1 MISSSRLILAA
12 ILMISLL
19 SMISGCCSQSKAASG
34 QNSITYKFSAGTRSS
49 MVRFRGVVDSAIS
62 HDISLARG
70 GWGMIEMMAEEG
82 SRVASGALIARVN
95 MEQIESQLDSVE
107 IALRDIDESLKLQQA
122 RGPSEIKG
130 VELALG
136 NSLRQLNIREHE
148 KQWLLKG
155 RTIDERWRAQADV
168 EKAALE
174 SEAALTRYDL
184 QKQVAAKGFDSP
196 FALRSQEIEANS
208 KEVALGHAKRRLQ
221 AINAGPLPEEL
232 ARADHLIQVAS
243 GEAWIA
249 GNEVDSAS
257 VSYQIRQQN
266 QIFSKDMQ
274 ISRTRRLRDI
284 IESRE
289 LNAPIAGLAIYK
301 TFRGGRKASVGM
313 NIHGSFSFM
322 KIVDDDKF
330 IVDAIVPESVSSRL
344 KEGAVATVTFDA
356 YPEQSFFAKVTLVS
370 RSPKRTAG
378 RRESEYTNFPVQ
390 LEVDRNG
397 YDLALGMKA
406 DVEIEVASG
415 TGVFI
420 PRDLVETDNGTARVK
435 YVSGLTGRVST
446 DEIKIESFDSDF
458 IRWVDPPAE
467 SGELVY

>member
-1 MISSSRLILAA
+1 MTSSSRLVFASIV
-12 ILMISLL
+12 LL
-19 SMISGCCSQSKAASG
+19 SVLCLISGCCSLSKASSG
-34 QNSITYKFSAGTRSS
+34 QSLITYKFSTNDYSS
-49 MVRFRGVVDSAIS
+49 IVRFRGVVDSAVS

-70 GWGMIEMMAEEG
+70 GWGMIEMISEEG
-82 SRVASGALIARVN
+82 SRVASGAIIARIN
-95 MEQIESQLDSVE
+95 MEQIENRLESVE
-107 IALRDIDESLKLQQA
+107 SSLRDIDESLKLQQT
-122 RGPSEIKG
+122 RGPSEIKK
-130 VELALG
+130 VELALD
-136 NSLRQLNIREHE
+136 NSLRELSMREHE

-155 RTIDERWRAQADV
+155 RAMDERWRAQSDV

-174 SEAALTRYDL
+174 SEAAQIRYNL

-208 KEVALGHAKRRLQ
+208 KEVSLGHAKRRLQ

-274 ISRTRRLRDI
+274 ISRSRRLRHI
-284 IESRE
+284 IETRE
-289 LNAPIAGLAIYK
+289 LTAPINGLVIYQ
-301 TFRGGRKASVGM
+301 TLWGGRKASVGM
-313 NIHGSFSFM
+313 NVHGSFSFM
-322 KIVDDDKF
+322 KVVDDDKY

-356 YPEQSFFAKVTLVS
+356 YPEQNFLAKVTLVS
-370 RSPKRTAG
+370 RSPKRVVG
-378 RRESEYTNFPVQ
+378 RQESEYTNFPVQ

-397 YDLALGMKA
+397 YQLAIGMKA

-420 PRDLVETDNGTARVK
+420 PRDLVELDNGTARVK
-435 YVSGLTGRVST
+435 YLSGLTGRVST
-446 DEIKIESFDSDF
+446 DEIKVEPFDSDF
-458 IRWVDPPAE
+458 IRWIDPPAE
-467 SGELVY
+467 AGELVY